1 MIPAFPLEATARAS
15 KVPLKFTSLH
25 RPPLIRARNR
35 RQKRGPFSQDRM
47 RFATTAPMDS
57 GNTMQVLDPGIGSTI
72 MPLGNVMEP
81 WSLVPAAHRSAMNG
95 QTAAY

>member
-1 MIPAFPLEATARAS
+1 
-15 KVPLKFTSLH
+15 
-25 RPPLIRARNR
+25 
-35 RQKRGPFSQDRM
+35 M